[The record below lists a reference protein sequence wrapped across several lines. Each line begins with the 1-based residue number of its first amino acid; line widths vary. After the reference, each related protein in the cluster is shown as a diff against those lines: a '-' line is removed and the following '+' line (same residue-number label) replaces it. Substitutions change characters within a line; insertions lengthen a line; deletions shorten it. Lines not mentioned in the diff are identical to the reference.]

1 MSDSYDIFIKQPV
14 HESLKRLRGSKK
26 RAIEKFIDYLSD
38 NPFES
43 GDFSE
48 SDYSGRQ
55 IYCKVIK
62 DHAITFYPDHAVK
75 EIKIIELVT
84 TPWHKDLKQ

>member
-1 MSDSYDIFIKQPV
+1 MSDSYDIFMKRPV
-14 HESLKRLRGSKK
+14 HESLKRLKGSKK

-38 NPFES
+38 NPFEI

-48 SDYSGRQ
+48 SDDIGRQ

-62 DHAITFYPDHAVK
+62 NYAITYYPDHAVK
-75 EIKIIELVT
+75 EIKVIELVT
-84 TPWHKDLKQ
+84 TP

>member
-14 HESLKRLRGSKK
+14 HESLKKLRGSKK

-38 NPFES
+38 NPFEA

-48 SDYSGRQ
+48 SDTEVGRFTARSS
-55 IYCKVIK
+55 KT
-62 DHAITFYPDHAVK
+62 TFYVREK
-75 EIKIIELVT
+75 NGMNL
-84 TPWHKDLKQ
+84 TPATLKTAKVRNI